1 MAKQKAVNPH
11 LTASTIW
18 LEFYDGSGWQTV
30 ATQSYVS
37 SYVFN
42 INTNTTGSLNINRLS
57 GYPANAALYLNGNG
71 GWSDPLQLTVNTTGY
86 NVNINNTNTAAT
98 FTGFAALSNGVTTA
112 QFGYNASTG
121 TSYVWSNN
129 SLLFYTNSTAEM
141 QLLSNGTLNLFA
153 NNLQTTGNINAQ
165 TGTLM
170 ANNLAAYNSGVIVC
184 ANALSIQDT
193 GTYKPYNGGYGYLN
207 SSGSVGT
214 ASGQNPYSINCN
226 NRVKASEFNAVSSIK
241 IKNILA
247 QGETIEPEAVSLFKQ
262 ITFSKYEYKDKIKEG
277 SAITYGII
285 AEELA
290 QIIPEYVNH
299 QDEGWIPNIFMSGK
313 VELKEKGIF
322 KIKFDKNHIK
332 NDSIQSNR
340 LKIIFDDQ
348 SLEVSIIKIEPK
360 TVWVKCTKHLPK
372 KVFVYGTFEQCPSVA
387 KNKLFELSMV
397 VLKNALKR
405 IELLEQKLGKV
416 YNL

>member
-1 MAKQKAVNPH
+1 MAF
-11 LTASTIW
+11 W
-18 LEFYDGSGWQTV
+18 LEFWDGSVWQTI
-30 ATQSYVS
+30 ATQSYVN
-37 SYVFN
+37 SYTFN

-71 GWSDPLQLTVNTTGY
+71 GWSDPLQLTVNSTGY
-86 NVNINNTNTAAT
+86 NININNLNTAAT
-98 FTGFAALSNGVTTA
+98 YTGLSVQSNGIETT
-112 QFGYNASTG
+112 QFGYNASTD

-129 SLLFYTNSTAEM
+129 SLLFYTNSTAQM
-141 QLLSNGTLNLFA
+141 QLLSNGVLNLFA
-153 NNLQTTGNINAQ
+153 NNLQTTGNISAQ

-262 ITFSKYEYKDKIKEG
+262 IPFSKYEYKDKIKEG
-277 SAITYGII
+277 PAITYGIV

-313 VELKEKGIF
+313 TEVKGTNLF
-322 KIKFDKNHIK
+322 KIKFNTNRVKCG
-332 NDSIQSNR
+332 SIQSNR

-348 SLEVSIIKIEPK
+348 AVEAIIEKLEPK
-360 TVWVKCTKHLPK
+360 SLLVQCTKPLPQ

-405 IELLEQKLGKV
+405 IEVIEQKLEKV